1 MAISTNGTVIAR
13 LAGGLYNT
21 VMSNATYLEVAAQD
35 PSALAN
41 TLYSRDFAKST
52 DLAVATTLITNL
64 GLSTVAGLDNWV
76 AAQLTA
82 AGSAK
87 GAKIVSMLNDFA
99 GMTADTTYGAAA
111 TAFNTKVD
119 AALAASQ
126 KTGAVEGKFETA
138 GVVAV
143 ANATFTL
150 TSGVDS
156 GAAFTGGAGND
167 TFIATVATLGAND
180 SVDAGAAGTDTLSIT
195 ETANVPALVGT
206 LTGFEALNITTT
218 GAIGSVAAAAGT
230 NTAAV
235 AQVATVVLTGTYV
248 ATDTVTVTI
257 GDAVYTE
264 AIGSVTA
271 TYSGRAEAAA
281 KIKAIIDAHA
291 SDSVTVASE
300 VHDAGTG
307 TTASTYVETAF
318 TITSKTA
325 GTTLPISVAKGIV
338 ASSAATL
345 AYATATVATQ
355 TDDVAVKTVTANVT
369 GTAPVAV
376 KEIKTVTFVD
386 ATTAVTA
393 LKVSINGTDYSGVPS
408 ALGKAVLAA
417 DVARTI
423 NAVLGT
429 GVAVAHATD
438 GTLTITAPT
447 AGTPL
452 PVLDI
457 TVTATGGGGDSTVGT
472 VANKAANGV
481 ASAAVAVAAPTGVTA
496 YTAAATGVAN
506 VSGAKT
512 TDLTVS
518 GTAVQSS
525 SGNIV
530 AITASDSVFAASAA
544 GPVTITT
551 GTTSTTL
558 VGAVALDSAS
568 GTAGNAT
575 GVYVTGGTTVSITG
589 AKGTTDVKVGAAPYA
604 KSAVSTTSIY
614 PQTNGNSS
622 KTPTGD
628 VSVTK
633 VSSSTSTSTG
643 AKTGTYGI
651 GTNSIYT
658 NGATSVTS
666 TGAASTV
673 ITDSGTLSLQAS
685 DTAASA
691 PGTSKLATVTLAGLS
706 GTATIKSDAIT
717 TVNLSDTLT
726 AQTVTISNS
735 GALNANSGA
744 INFNVSN
751 VGASTVRV
759 TLDDATATSVN
770 VGTLAASG
778 FNSVG
783 TGTATAVSSNSGS
796 KSWITLTTPAATSV
810 TLTNSLAV
818 DIGNVTTN
826 AAKVATVNASGAT
839 GAVTTTIGAAT
850 TVGMAFT
857 GGSGADTVTLTADPS
872 ITATTKATTVALG
885 AGNDNLLNG
894 PGGTGTA
901 AVTSTSF
908 TGASFDGG
916 DGTDVVAVSL
926 ITAGNASKFTNFE
939 TLGLDVA
946 ATATRD
952 LSILAGIT
960 GYKLLENAASGGT
973 VTYQNAV
980 VANGLTVGG
989 TAGVTNASVTSVT
1002 DGTTVL
1008 DFGTTVEGTAD
1019 AYSITFSG
1027 TGSSSST
1034 LASPTAIKAG
1044 IVKIAGIEAVT
1055 LASGGTNFTNNTI
1068 ALNDANARTLTLT
1081 GAQKATVTID
1091 TATGGFGTAST
1102 TSTDAAGVSLVDAS
1116 AMTGKFSFTASSSLG
1131 TAFAGVTI
1139 KGGSGDDAII
1149 LAAQTGTGRYTVDAG
1164 AGDDTITTSTVSS
1177 TLTGGAGK
1185 DKFVVTS
1192 AKASAAAATNTV
1204 VTTIM
1209 DAQAGDT
1216 LQLLNANTTNNFT
1229 STAVDVGGAISLEAA
1244 IATAATGTTK
1254 ATTVNTVTWF
1264 VYGPNTYVVE
1274 YVGTGSATTNITTT
1288 DVVVK
1293 LAGVHDLSAS
1303 TLTTG
1308 NLLSLS

>member
-21 VMSNATYLEVAAQD
+21 VMSNATYLEVASQD
-35 PSALAN
+35 PSTLAN
-41 TLYSRDFAKST
+41 TLYARDFAKST
-52 DLAVATTLITNL
+52 DLAVAQTLTKNL

-82 AGSAK
+82 AGAANK
-87 GAKIVSMLNDFA
+87 GAKIVSLLNDFA
-99 GMTADTTYGAAA
+99 GMTADTTYGASA

-126 KTGAVEGKFETA
+126 KTGAAAGVFADA

-143 ANATFTL
+143 TGATFTL
-150 TSGVDS
+150 TSGVDA

-180 SVDAGAAGTDTLSIT
+180 SVDAGAGTDTLSIT
-195 ETANVPALVGT
+195 ETANIPALVGT
-206 LTGFEALNITTT
+206 LAGFETLNITTT
-218 GAIGSVAAAAGT
+218 GAIGAVASAAGT

-235 AQVATVVLTGTYV
+235 AQVATAVLTGTYV

-264 AIGSVTA
+264 AIGTVTA
-271 TYSGRAEAAA
+271 TDYSGRAEAAA
-281 KIKAIIDAHA
+281 KIKAIIEAHA
-291 SDSVTVASE
+291 GDSVTVSSA
-300 VHDAGTG
+300 VHDTG
-307 TTASTYVETAF
+307 TAGTASTFLETAF
-318 TITSKTA
+318 TITSKTE
-325 GTTLPISVAKGIV
+325 GTSLPISVAKGTV

-345 AYATATVATQ
+345 AYATASASQSSSVA
-355 TDDVAVKTVTANVT
+355 AKTVTANTT

-376 KEIKTVTFVD
+376 KEVKILALTD
-386 ATTAVTA
+386 ATSATGYT
-393 LKVSINGTDYSGVPS
+393 VSINGTDYSATPS
-408 ALGKAVLAA
+408 GSGKAALAA
-417 DVARTI
+417 DVARTL

-429 GVAVAHATD
+429 GVASAHATD

-452 PVLDI
+452 PLLNVSF
-457 TVTATGGGGDSTVGT
+457 TATAAPSETWTTV
-472 VANKAANGV
+472 VASKAANAV
-481 ASAAVAVAAPTGVTA
+481 ASSAVSVAAPTGVTS
-496 YTAAATGVAN
+496 YTATATGVAN

-518 GTAVQSS
+518 GTAVQTS
-525 SGNIV
+525 SGNKV
-530 AITASDSVFAASAA
+530 GITASDSVFAASAA

-558 VGAVALDSAS
+558 IGAVAVDASS
-568 GTAGNAT
+568 GTAGDAA
-575 GVYVTGGTTVSITG
+575 GVYVTGGTTVNITG
-589 AKGTTDVKVGAAPYA
+589 TKGTTDVKVGAAPYA
-604 KSAVSTTSIY
+604 KNAVSTTSNY
-614 PQTNGNSS
+614 PQTNGNAS

-633 VSSSTSTSTG
+633 VSSSTSSSTG
-643 AKTGTYGI
+643 AKTGTYGV
-651 GTNSIYT
+651 GTNTIYT

-666 TGAASTV
+666 TGAATTT
-673 ITDSGTLSLQAS
+673 ITDAGTLSLQSAA
-685 DTAASA
+685 DVASA

-726 AQTVTISNS
+726 AQTVEIKNS

-751 VGASTVRV
+751 VGTSSVRV

-770 VGTLAASG
+770 VGTLAASAY
-778 FNSVG
+778 NSVG

-796 KSWITLTTPAATSV
+796 KSYITLSTPAATSV
-810 TLTNSLAV
+810 TLTNALAV
-818 DIGNVTTN
+818 DIGNVATN

-839 GAVTTTIGAAT
+839 GAVTTTIGSAT

-857 GGSGADTVTLTADPS
+857 GGSGADTVTLTGDPS
-872 ITATTKATTVALG
+872 VTATTKATTVALG
-885 AGNDNLLNG
+885 AGNDNLLN
-894 PGGTGTA
+894 
-901 AVTSTSF
+901 STSSAVSSTNF

-916 DGTDVVAVSL
+916 DGNDVVAISL
-926 ITAGNASKFTNFE
+926 LTAGNASKFTNFE
-939 TLGLDVA
+939 TLGLDVSSA
-946 ATATRD
+946 ATRD
-952 LSILAGIT
+952 LSIIGGIT
-960 GYKLLENAASGGT
+960 GYKLLENASAAT

-980 VANGLTVGG
+980 VANGLTIGG
-989 TAGVTNASVTSVT
+989 TAGVTNS

-1008 DFGTTVEGTAD
+1008 DFGTAVAGTAD
-1019 AYSITFSG
+1019 AYTVTFSG

-1034 LASPTAIKAG
+1034 LSSPTTIQAG
-1044 IVKIAGIEAVT
+1044 IVKLAGIEAVT
-1055 LASGGTNFTNNTI
+1055 IASGGTNFTNNTI

-1102 TSTDAAGVSLVDAS
+1102 SSTDANGVSLIDAS
-1116 AMTGKFSFTASSSLG
+1116 AMTGRFSFTANSSLG
-1131 TAFAGVTI
+1131 TAYAGITI
-1139 KGGSGDDAII
+1139 KGGSGDDAIT

-1164 AGDDTITTSTVSS
+1164 AGDDTITTSTKSA

-1192 AKASAAAATNTV
+1192 AKATAGASTNSV
-1204 VTTIM
+1204 MTTIM

-1216 LQLLNANTTNNFT
+1216 LQLLNANTTNTFNA
-1229 STAVDVGGAISLEAA
+1229 TAVDVGSAVSLEAA
-1244 IATAATGTTK
+1244 IATAATASSK
-1254 ATTVNTVTWF
+1254 ATTVNTINWF

-1274 YVGTGSATTNITTT
+1274 YVGTGSSTTDITTT
-1288 DVVVK
+1288 DIVVK
-1293 LAGVHDLSAS
+1293 LAGIHDLSSS
-1303 TLTTG
+1303 TLTSG